1 MPLTKK
7 VIICLITTFVSFSF
21 FSGCILDEWFGGT
34 TFTLNSW
41 TICDDKGFAG
51 LNITFSCSDF
61 INVELIGPDSLLYDS
76 DFFFKGDYT
85 TIFHLAEFR
94 HSVKPGQY
102 ILKSYDNDFNEIF
115 TQSFSFEGIDLTI
128 SSCDQIWWKQDPFTG
143 GDSLLGLG
151 MIVNNNGDT
160 PAYPYNIIVTM
171 DSKENTSFVL
181 PSVILPYESKHV
193 NCFIYRNNTPINDI
207 FIVCLKDIDEN
218 TLGDNS
224 FTVNAEDNV
233 LVKQYSWQ
241 YKCNHRIN
249 IPKPETL
256 HSYYI
261 NLDRIR
267 SEDYSLYIFDPYDD
281 QYIDILIDCIM
292 FGFSG
297 SSDLEKINYIASFV
311 QNLEYKSDSETNS
324 SYEYPRYPVETLFN
338 GNGGGDC
345 EDKAILT
352 ASLLY
357 NLGYDVA
364 LLRLPNHMAVGV
376 NLSEIANPNYKY
388 YTDSYYFLET
398 TTAFKPCGFIP
409 DEYEEFKSE
418 VIVYPISSRPLIIH
432 NWENNSL
439 TIFTNTEIGDF
450 VKVTM
455 IVQNLGITTAKNI
468 KVVGGF
474 YTINGL
480 KEISKNNI
488 IPSLEPGMK
497 KEVTISVDIPK
508 YVKTLFKTRVYIDN
522 EIVDEKES
530 ISLFPTI

>member
-7 VIICLITTFVSFSF
+7 VIICLITVIVSFSF
-21 FSGCILDEWFGGT
+21 FSGCILEDWFEGT

-41 TICDDKGFAG
+41 TICDDEGFAG
-51 LNITFSCSDF
+51 LNITFSCSD
-61 INVELIGPDSLLYDS
+61 IVNIKLTGPDSLICDS
-76 DFFFKGDYT
+76 DFFFKGEYT

-94 HSVKPGQY
+94 HTVPPGQY
-102 ILKSYDNDFNEIF
+102 LLKAYDNDFNEINS
-115 TQSFSFEGIDLTI
+115 QSFSFDGIDLII
-128 SSCDQIWWKQDPFTG
+128 SSCDQKWWKQDPFTG
-143 GDSLLGLG
+143 GSSLMGLR
-151 MIVNNNGDT
+151 MAVSNNGYT
-160 PAYPYNIIVTM
+160 PAYPYNVIVTM
-171 DSKENTSFVL
+171 DPKENTSLVL
-181 PSVILPYESKHV
+181 PCVILPNESKYV
-193 NCFIYRNNTPINDI
+193 NCFIYRNNTPNSGI
-207 FIVCLKDIDEN
+207 FIVSLKDKDEN
-218 TLGDNS
+218 TLDANS
-224 FTVNAEDNV
+224 FSINIKDNV
-233 LVKQYSWQ
+233 PVEQYIWQ
-241 YKCNHRIN
+241 YNGNHRIN
-249 IPKPETL
+249 IPKPENL
-256 HSYYI
+256 YSYYTS
-261 NLDRIR
+261 LDRIG
-267 SEDYSLYIFDPYDD
+267 SEDYSLYVFDPYDD
-281 QYIDILIDCIM
+281 QYIDIIIDCIM
-292 FGFSG
+292 LGFSG
-297 SSDLEKINYIASFV
+297 SSDLEKINYVASFV

-357 NLGYDVA
+357 SLGYNVS

-376 NLSEIANPNYKY
+376 NLSENANPNYKY

-398 TTAFKPCGFIP
+398 TTAYKPCGFIP
-409 DEYEEFKSE
+409 DEYEKFKSD

-439 TIFTNTEIGDF
+439 TIYTNTEIGDF

-455 IVQNLGITTAKNI
+455 IIQNLGIKTAENI

-508 YVKTLFKTRVYIDN
+508 YVKTWFKTRIYLEN

-530 ISLFPTI
+530 ITSFPTI

>member
-7 VIICLITTFVSFSF
+7 VIICLITIIVTFSF
-21 FSGCILDEWFGGT
+21 LSGCILNEWFGGT
-34 TFTLNSW
+34 SFTLNSW

-51 LNITFSCSDF
+51 LDITFSCSDI
-61 INVELIGPDSLLYDS
+61 INVKLTGPDSLLCDS
-76 DFFFKGDYT
+76 DFFFKGNYT

-94 HSVKPGQY
+94 HTVTPGQY
-102 ILKSYDNDFNEIF
+102 ELKAYDNDFDEIY
-115 TQSFSFEGIDLTI
+115 TQSFSFNSIDLTI
-128 SSCDQIWWKQDPFTG
+128 SSCEQKWWKQDSLIG
-143 GDSLLGLG
+143 RYSLLGLR
-151 MIVNNNGDT
+151 MTVKNNGDIPT
-160 PAYPYNIIVTM
+160 YPYNVIVTL
-171 DSKENTSFVL
+171 DSKESSHLVL
-181 PSVILPYESKHV
+181 PCVILPNEIKYV
-193 NCFIYRNNTPINDI
+193 NCFIYRNTTTISGTFN
-207 FIVCLKDIDEN
+207 VCLKDKDEN
-218 TLGDNS
+218 TLGANS
-224 FTVNAEDNV
+224 FSFNVEDNV
-233 LVKQYSWQ
+233 PIKLYSWQ
-241 YKCNHRIN
+241 YNGNRRIY
-249 IPKPETL
+249 IPKPENL
-256 HSYYI
+256 YNYYT
-261 NLDRIR
+261 NLDRTN

-292 FGFSG
+292 YGFSG
-297 SSDLEKINYIASFV
+297 NSDLEKINYVASFV

-352 ASLLY
+352 ASILH

-376 NLSEIANPNYKY
+376 NLSEIANPKYKY

-398 TTAFKPCGFIP
+398 TTALKPCGFVP
-409 DEYEEFKSE
+409 DEYEKYKSD

-432 NWENNSL
+432 NWENNSI

-455 IVQNLGITTAKNI
+455 IVQNLGIKTAENI

-480 KEISKNNI
+480 MEFSKNSI
-488 IPSLEPGMK
+488 ISSLEPGMK
-497 KEVTISVDIPK
+497 KEVSLLVDIPK
-508 YVKTLFKTRVYIDN
+508 YVKTWFKTRIYLDN
-522 EIVDEKES
+522 EIVDEKQS
-530 ISLFPTI
+530 ISAFPTI